1 MELGMTQV
9 TIGLGLFAGLM
20 IAIGHTGAGIVLVAA
35 AGSVVGL
42 KRADA
47 IRHDAR

>member
-1 MELGMTQV
+1 MALGTTRI

-20 IAIGHTGAGIVLVAA
+20 IATGHTGAGIALVAA

-42 KRADA
+42 RHDDA
-47 IRHDAR
+47 IKRGAG

>member
-1 MELGMTQV
+1 MELGMTKV

-20 IAIGHTGAGIVLVAA
+20 IATGHTGAGIALVAA

-42 KRADA
+42 KRSCA
-47 IRHDAR
+47 IKHDTR